1 MSKTSNKLLQ
11 AASGTNGAAITGEF
25 IESSHSH
32 SSTVSLSSAPQA
44 GDLIIAH
51 TGGYTYG
58 SSLVSAFT
66 QVVTYTS
73 SPWYVSPTYR
83 EGSKIGY
90 KIATGSEGT
99 SISVGGTDAAL
110 SVYRFSSP
118 VTSVTS
124 AFTTTKQ
131 GTGSKT
137 ITTSS
142 YDKPHIVACTIGS
155 YSNPSLAMTNQDY
168 SSRVGY
174 CDAAASLRN
183 LDSSLT
189 SAVITAS
196 SVSFNEA
203 CCYAV
208 LVPNF

>member
-1 MSKTSNKLLQ
+1 MSRSASKLLQ
-11 AASGTNGAAITGEF
+11 AAAGNGAAITGEF
-25 IESSHSH
+25 IESSHSNTG
-32 SSTVSLSSAPQA
+32 TVSLSSAPQA
-44 GDLIIAH
+44 GDLLIAH
-51 TGGYTYG
+51 TGGYNYG
-58 SSLVSAFT
+58 SSLSSPFTLVVS
-66 QVVTYTS
+66 QSS
-73 SPWYVSPTYR
+73 SPWYSSPTYF

-99 SISVGGTDAAL
+99 SISVGSPDTAL
-110 SVYRFSSP
+110 GVYRFSSP

-131 GTGSKT
+131 GTGGKT
-137 ITTSS
+137 ISTSS

-155 YSNPSLAMTNQDY
+155 YQNPGQAMTNSDY
-168 SSRVGY
+168 NSRVGY
-174 CDAAASLRN
+174 CAAVASLRN

-189 SAVITAS
+189 TAVITANNA
-196 SVSFNEA
+196 SFNEA